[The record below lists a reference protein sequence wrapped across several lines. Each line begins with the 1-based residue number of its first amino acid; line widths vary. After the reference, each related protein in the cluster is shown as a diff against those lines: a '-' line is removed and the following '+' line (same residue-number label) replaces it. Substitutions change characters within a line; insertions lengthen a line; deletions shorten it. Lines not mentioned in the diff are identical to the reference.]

1 MQGTAMLLCRRMC
14 MCMLFVVTA
23 ATSLVYLLLVL
34 LVDTVPVNAYMIWCN
49 VMEADHLVCQCLLFF
64 HTVMTFG
71 LQMRYLKESNRCRK
85 YASSENKSRWHN

>member
-34 LVDTVPVNAYMIWCN
+34 LVDTVPENAYIIWCN
-49 VMEADHLVCQCLLFF
+49 FMEAKKKKKKKV
-64 HTVMTFG
+64 
-71 LQMRYLKESNRCRK
+71 
-85 YASSENKSRWHN
+85 